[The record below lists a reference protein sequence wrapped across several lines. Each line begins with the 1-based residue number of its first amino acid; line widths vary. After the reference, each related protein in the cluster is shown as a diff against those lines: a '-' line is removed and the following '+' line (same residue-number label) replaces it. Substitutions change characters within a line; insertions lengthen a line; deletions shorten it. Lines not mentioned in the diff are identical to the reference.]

1 MVSAGHGARL
11 ALTVSGGV
19 QDKEEAFLI
28 FPFRATARR
37 ANARAAAAAVPHEA
51 RVHGWIW
58 AASGRRR
65 HMSTL
70 PPAGDVLLWRG
81 TLKRCPMR
89 PTKTCV
95 YTRDEVV
102 EFVRFKSLEKGYDL
116 SLIHI

>member
-37 ANARAAAAAVPHEA
+37 ANARAAAAALPHEA
-51 RVHGWIW
+51 RVHGVDLDGI
-58 AASGRRR
+58 G
-65 HMSTL
+65 
-70 PPAGDVLLWRG
+70 PPPPYVH
-81 TLKRCPMR
+81 
-89 PTKTCV
+89 
-95 YTRDEVV
+95 
-102 EFVRFKSLEKGYDL
+102 L